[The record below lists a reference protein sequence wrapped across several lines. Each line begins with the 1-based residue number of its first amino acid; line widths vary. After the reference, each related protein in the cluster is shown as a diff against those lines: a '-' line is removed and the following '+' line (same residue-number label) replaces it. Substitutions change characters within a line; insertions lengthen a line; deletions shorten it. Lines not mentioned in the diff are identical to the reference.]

1 MSSKR
6 VSKILN
12 SLIALFF
19 ITSVYS
25 QGVTVTSLLDDGSV
39 GTLRWAITAANLD
52 NNINEIDFTIGFSGT
67 LTLTSNLPTIT
78 SNLTI
83 IGPGVSNLIVSGNTQ
98 YSMFNVVGGSVL
110 TLSGI
115 TFSNNASYNGSI
127 FRADNSYSSVV
138 ASSINVTSNAR
149 NYAFYTNSNSSITI
163 SNSTFANNSG
173 TLFGSDYGSA
183 PNITSDIE
191 TDYTNRITVT
201 GSTFDANTGII
212 FYTERYVKIDNCVF
226 TANTQQ
232 IGYFRGVNRYQ
243 VLNSTFTNNTGGTLF
258 SFSSWIGDT
267 PSFGEGTLG
276 TNNTLFQGNTF
287 TGNTGTIINP
297 GGSSK
302 YDSKTAIINN
312 IFINNGTSYTGT
324 PAVIINNTLDNFI
337 SAVTHSVTEST
348 LIVTMK
354 RPVFNTNTGSGT
366 LEVSDF
372 ELGISGGNATLISSI
387 PTSISAN
394 GNIYTLGIA
403 LSGEISGAEMITV
416 KPSTNSIYDGS
427 FNVAG
432 TSQQNNSIYLNFL
445 DDDAD
450 GISNFSDLCPNTLPG
465 VRVYSYNGCED
476 TTYPFITHFNY
487 GATLNY
493 PSNFVLTTNHTL
505 YFTSYDPNWNSSI
518 NKLTPEKVLSTLFT
532 PINADIQSLTA
543 DTSDNLYFVYYDYI
557 TNSSEI
563 RKITPNGATSVLLSV
578 SQGYLDNLTTDTSGN
593 LYFIQN
599 SASGDLRELK
609 KMAADGTE
617 TVLTSDNNGYF
628 QNLMVDSF
636 GNIYF
641 VFNNNNTNSRIIK
654 KITADGSV
662 SELYSTNDYIQNL
675 KIDNLG
681 NIYFVNQDSNN
692 NTYQI
697 NKLISTGIVSNL
709 YIYGTNVYPQ
719 SIAIDAMSNLYFA
732 TYDSNIGKSQINSIT
747 PEGIIVSYGEY
758 TGNELY
764 NDRNGTIYFN
774 DNLNKKIMTN
784 KIVQPTATLSNFDAI
799 TKYYFDGSF
808 TITPP
813 NTDSTGAFSYV
824 SSDTNVATISGTTVT
839 IVAAGVSTITATQ
852 DADATHLS
860 NTISADLNVNAV
872 TVVTKNGEITNIKPN
887 YVNKNGAIGTSSG
900 VGVNGEIKLTKTS
913 SITLFT
919 QVTIPF
925 EEYFD
930 LEAGS
935 LCGGSC
941 FDIVTSNYDLV
952 FAAGGGTVRARMW
965 WNNQYTDM
973 AMVYDKSFDN
983 LTSVDIAN
991 YYYCD
996 YIGDP
1001 NLSCINVD
1009 TPPTDFVGIYHTNSG
1024 NYYAVQYLSEDT
1036 SGVTFKYKRLN

>member
-1 MSSKR
+1 MK
-6 VSKILN
+6 KN
-12 SLIALFF
+12 YLIIFLFF
-19 ITSVYS
+19 TLISVA
-25 QGVTVTSLLDDGSV
+25 QGNYTVTSLSDDGSS
-39 GTLRWAITAANLD
+39 GTLRYGIQNTTAST
-52 NNINEIDFTIGFSGT
+52 IDFDISLTGT
-67 LTLTSNLPTIT
+67 LTLTSNFPSIVRNITIT
-78 SNLTI
+78 GNGINSLTI
-83 IGPGVSNLIVSGNTQ
+83 SGANSFNMFQVSG
-98 YSMFNVVGGSVL
+98 GAVL
-110 TLSGI
+110 TISGI
-115 TFSNNASYNGSI
+115 TFTNNASSNGSV
-127 FRADNSYSSVV
+127 FRADSNN
-138 ASSINVTSNAR
+138 SSIVADLISVTSNSQS
-149 NYAFYTNSNSSITI
+149 YAFYTNSNSSITI
-163 SNSTFANNSG
+163 SNSTFINNSG

-243 VLNSTFTNNTGGTLF
+243 VLNSTFSNNTGGTLF
-258 SFSSWIGDT
+258 SFSSWIGQ
-267 PSFGEGTLG
+267 SNWGESTLG
-276 TNNTLFQGNTF
+276 ANNTLFEGNTF
-287 TGNTGTIINP
+287 TGNTGTVINP
-297 GGSSK
+297 GGSVS
-302 YDSKTAIINN
+302 YDNRTTIRNN
-312 IFINNGTSYTGT
+312 VFINNGTSYTGS
-324 PAVIINNTLDNFI
+324 PAVVINNTLDNFI
-337 SAVTHSVTEST
+337 SSVTHSVTEST
-348 LIVTMK
+348 LTVTMS

-366 LEVSDF
+366 LEASDF

-465 VRVYSYNGCED
+465 VRVYPYNGCED
-476 TTYPFITHFNY
+476 TTYPFITNFNY

-505 YFTSYDPNWNSSI
+505 YFTSYDPNWNYSI
-518 NKLTPEKVLSTLFT
+518 NKLTPEKALSTLFT
-532 PINADIQSLTA
+532 PTNGYIQSLTT
-543 DTSDNLYFVYYDYI
+543 DTSNNLYLIYYDNL
-557 TNSSEI
+557 TNAYEI
-563 RKITPNGATSVLLSV
+563 RKISADGTTSVLLSV

-641 VFNNNNTNSRIIK
+641 VINNNTTNSRIIK

-681 NIYFVNQDSNN
+681 TIYFVNYNSPTNS
-692 NTYQI
+692 YQI
-697 NKLISTGIVSNL
+697 NKLISTGTVSNL
-709 YIYGTNVYPQ
+709 YSVSGGFIQSMAVGAMNV
-719 SIAIDAMSNLYFA
+719 LYFVK
-732 TYDSNIGKSQINSIT
+732 YDFNTGQRQINAIT
-747 PEGIIVSYGEY
+747 LEGIIVPYGEY
-758 TGNELY
+758 TGDQLY

-774 DNLNKKIMTN
+774 DNPNKKIMTN

-813 NTDSTGAFSYV
+813 STDSTGAFTYF
-824 SSDTNVATISGTTVT
+824 SSDSNVATINGSTVT
-839 IVAAGVSTITATQ
+839 IVGVGTTTITATQ
-852 DADATHLS
+852 AADATHLTNS
-860 NTISADLNVNAV
+860 ISADLTVNTVAV
-872 TVVTKNGEITNIKPN
+872 ITKNGEITNIKPN
-887 YVNKNGAIGTSSG
+887 YVNKNGAIDTNSG
-900 VGVNGEIKLTKTS
+900 VGVNGEIKITKTAE
-913 SITLFT
+913 TTPFT

-935 LCGGSC
+935 LCGRSC
-941 FDIVTSNYDLV
+941 FDIVSSIYDLV

-965 WNNQYTDM
+965 WNEQYTDM

-983 LTSVDIAN
+983 LTAADIAN

-996 YIGDP
+996 YFGDP

-1024 NYYAVQYLSEDT
+1024 NYYAVQYLSEDA